1 MNFICMLESAE
12 KCKVK
17 GVYMNFICM
26 LESAEEEEVF
36 LPGGGF
42 TKKLYEAW

>member
-1 MNFICMLESAE
+1 MQCIYVLEPFE
-12 KCKVK
+12 D
-17 GVYMNFICM
+17 
-26 LESAEEEEVF
+26 EEFF